1 MKRLYNTLIPA
12 VFSAALLASCQGSS
26 VRDAVGLDK
35 STPDEFRVVSRPPL
49 SVPPQFNL
57 RPPGDTSNVA
67 PNSAPAHVKAQGLIL
82 NDGEGNTYELPAPN
96 ADTAVVPVTVTTSGK
111 PDNAESQ
118 FLKNAGADVADSSVR
133 RSLEEEKIN
142 RQLEKEESS
151 WWDSIANWDKKE
163 PIVDAKKESERIKQN
178 TEQGKPVN
186 EGEVAE
192 TKDKDRGVLGRIFG
206 DW

>member
-1 MKRLYNTLIPA
+1 MKPLHSVVLPV
-12 VFSAALLASCQGSS
+12 VFSAALLTACQSNS
-26 VRDAVGLDK
+26 VRDLVGLDK
-35 STPDEFRVVSRPPL
+35 SAPDEFRVVSRPPL

-57 RPPGDTSNVA
+57 RPPGDTSGSA
-67 PNSAPAHVKAQGLIL
+67 PNTAPAHVKAQSLIL

-96 ADTAVVPVTVTTSGK
+96 ADTAVVPVTITSQQ
-111 PDNAESQ
+111 PANSAESQ

-133 RSLEEEKIN
+133 RALEEEKIN

-151 WWDSIANWDKKE
+151 WWDSISMWEKKE
-163 PIVDAKKESERIKQN
+163 PIVDAKKESERIKKN
-178 TEQGKPVN
+178 TEEGKPAN
-186 EGEVAE
+186 DGDVAE

>member
-1 MKRLYNTLIPA
+1 M
-12 VFSAALLASCQGSS
+12 
-26 VRDAVGLDK
+26 VGLDK
-35 STPDEFRVVSRPPL
+35 SAPDEFRVVSRPPL

-57 RPPGDTSNVA
+57 RPPGDTSSVA
-67 PNSAPAHVKAQGLIL
+67 PNMAPAHVKAQSLIL

-96 ADTAVVPVTVTTSGK
+96 ADTAVVPVIVTGQQPANT
-111 PDNAESQ
+111 AESQ

-133 RSLEEEKIN
+133 RTLEEEKIT

-151 WWDSIANWDKKE
+151 WWDSISMWEKKE
-163 PIVDAKKESERIKQN
+163 PIVDAKKESERIKKN
-178 TEQGKPVN
+178 TEEGKPVN
-186 EGEVAE
+186 DGDVAE